1 MRDIDTSAIA
11 RTLTSSVLRIGESLG
26 MKVVA
31 EGVETES
38 QHRFL
43 TEQRFPVLQG
53 YLFSPPLLPAP
64 LEHWLTE
71 HRYTAAVEAGPAPVH
86 AA

>member
-1 MRDIDTSAIA
+1 MSRS
-11 RTLTSSVLRIGESLG
+11 
-26 MKVVA
+26 
-31 EGVETES
+31 
-38 QHRFL
+38 
-43 TEQRFPVLQG
+43 
-53 YLFSPPLLPAP
+53 LLPAP

>member
-1 MRDIDTSAIA
+1 MRAILALA
-11 RTLTSSVLRIGESLG
+11 RSLNIE
-26 MKVVA
+26 VVA

-71 HRYTAAVEAGPAPVH
+71 HRYTAAVEAGPTPVRV
-86 AA
+86 A